1 MASTFVTRL
10 GDERE
15 VRVETGRNDGK
26 IELHVPDG
34 VYVSLT
40 PKQALWIGMDL
51 VRAFRNAAG
60 DDNS

>member
-10 GDERE
+10 GDDRE
-15 VRVETGRNDGK
+15 VTGRNDGK
-26 IELHVPDG
+26 IELHVPDS

-40 PKQALWIGMDL
+40 PKQALWVGMDL
-51 VRAFRNAAG
+51 VRAFRDAAG